1 MILEDRVSLVTGGSR
16 GIGKAIAFELA
27 KNGSK
32 VIITYNRNQNSANDV
47 CNEINRMGQKC
58 VALPLDIVNEK
69 SILEL
74 FKNIKASYKKLD
86 ILVNNAGITD
96 DGFLMTMSEN
106 KWSSVISTNLTGT
119 FLVCRSSVKFMAS
132 NKNGVIVNI
141 ASVAGITPKEG
152 QANYAAAKGGVIALS
167 KVLAREASSHGIRV
181 NVVAPGFIDTDMTQK
196 IPKKILES
204 YINQIPLKRM
214 GRPEE
219 VAKLVRF
226 LVSDE
231 AGYITG
237 QTFVIDGGI
246 IC

>member
-86 ILVNNAGITD
+86 ILVNNAGIID

-132 NKNGVIVNI
+132 NKKGVIVNI

-196 IPKKILES
+196 IPKKILEN